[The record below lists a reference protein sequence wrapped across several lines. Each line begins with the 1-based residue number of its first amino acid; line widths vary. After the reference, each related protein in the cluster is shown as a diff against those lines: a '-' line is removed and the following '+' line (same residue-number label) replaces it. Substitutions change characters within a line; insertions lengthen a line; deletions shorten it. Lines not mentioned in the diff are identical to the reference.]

1 MKRTGTRGSGRTSIW
16 DASPTGGLQLADIS
30 TTALPL
36 RPSPRGPALQ
46 KPRAAESEKGGDS
59 RQPARLVIHR
69 HNSIPLVGG
78 RALCRVSMMEI
89 QNQAGL
95 NTWKLCVVIKIRQLL
110 SLKRPGVSTPC
121 LHREVRGFHGACW
134 KAEATERHRLWPWG
148 FGPVYYVGYHD
159 AAQAGLGHYVDQQYR
174 HVLYA

>member
-59 RQPARLVIHR
+59 RQPAGLVIHR
-69 HNSIPLVGG
+69 HNSIPLVGVQS
-78 RALCRVSMMEI
+78 ALPGIYDGNSESSWTEYM
-89 QNQAGL
+89 
-95 NTWKLCVVIKIRQLL
+95 KI
-110 SLKRPGVSTPC
+110 VC
-121 LHREVRGFHGACW
+121 
-134 KAEATERHRLWPWG
+134 
-148 FGPVYYVGYHD
+148 GY
-159 AAQAGLGHYVDQQYR
+159 
-174 HVLYA
+174 